1 MTEREK
7 QIDEVLS
14 DLKELWTAH
23 PQLRFGQLITN
34 VFDSIELYF
43 IYDNKFIDSM
53 KKAYQKFDN
62 YKK

>member
-7 QIDEVLS
+7 QINDVLS

-34 VFDSIELYF
+34 VFDSIE
-43 IYDNKFIDSM
+43 
-53 KKAYQKFDN
+53 
-62 YKK
+62 